1 MRSISSSSSLVE
13 RPIRSSS
20 VPSADDYRELADKCF
35 ISARVARTEDEC
47 MMYLTLAQTWLEEA
61 SRRDS
66 AIPVRLPPAPDW
78 VTRFRMKR
86 LSVL

>member
-1 MRSISSSSSLVE
+1 
-13 RPIRSSS
+13 
-20 VPSADDYRELADKCF
+20 
-35 ISARVARTEDEC
+35 